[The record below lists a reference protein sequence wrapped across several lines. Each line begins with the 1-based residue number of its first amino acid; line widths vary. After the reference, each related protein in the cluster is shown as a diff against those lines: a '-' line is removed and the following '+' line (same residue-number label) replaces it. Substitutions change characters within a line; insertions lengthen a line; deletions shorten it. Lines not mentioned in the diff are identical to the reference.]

1 MPSVFVEVV
10 RSVLKEVYLRGELIP
25 VDSLGNSTSFRPY
38 SLLTKKLSSSW
49 FWKSRYRCVNLSI
62 KDILEPN
69 APEPEPECCDHFGI
83 SVVVDGNIQ
92 GRMALAGKGY
102 GEISGAAAVSNSC
115 NVSVNVRILRVA
127 QNTWDVLQHERC
139 LRQPEHRILQQLR
152 SRGDDV
158 FVVTE
163 VLQTEEEVQVTQIQ
177 SKKGLGQFAV
187 PGAFLK
193 GEGGGQL
200 SRKKMVTIPAGSVL
214 AFRVTK
220 LLIDPTW
227 EYDQRQRSFS
237 LLAILQPK
245 HLEPMEVYAQCRHV
259 DPEAPQLAN
268 QISRFDPPTQGSPR
282 PHRYK
287 LGGPFVPPDEINEEQ
302 VVRKD
307 FQGLHAEV
315 KAGCT
320 QLGDLEMELRQQL
333 LMDIGRIL
341 HDQPNMETLEASLE
355 QALCIGEEVEPL
367 DGPAGSILKCLM
379 LSSGKLMLEF
389 AASIFYLLGALT
401 VLSETQQQ
409 LLANTLETTV
419 LSKQLKLVEH
429 ILEKSSPWQKQ
440 SSVVLPSR
448 LFGNSWHEEAPI
460 WILLEECGLTLQVD
474 TPQVHW
480 EPTSQGPT
488 CALYASLAL
497 LSSLSQGPYKSACL
511 PSPSILMSCFKR
523 GQNSTTGLECK
534 EAGLGVGKTQ

>member
-10 RSVLKEVYLRGELIP
+10 RSVLKEVYHRGELIP

-38 SLLTKKLSSSW
+38 CLLTKKLSSSW

-69 APEPEPECCDHFGI
+69 VPEPEPECCDRFGI
-83 SVVVDGNIQ
+83 SVNVDGNIQ
-92 GRMALAGKGY
+92 GQVTLTDTGH
-102 GEISGAAAVSNSC
+102 GEISGTAAVSNSC
-115 NVSVNVRILRVA
+115 NVSMNVRILRVA
-127 QNTWDVLQHERC
+127 QNTWEVLQNERC

-163 VLQTEEEVQVTQIQ
+163 VLQTEEEVQVTQTN
-177 SKKGLGQFAV
+177 SRKGLGKFAV

-193 GEGGGQL
+193 GEGRGQL
-200 SRKKMVTIPAGSVL
+200 SRKKMVTIPGGSVL

-227 EYDQRQRSFS
+227 DILLFPDEKKRTFELPPSKNDQRRYSFS
-237 LLAILQPK
+237 LLATLRSIGEQHK
-245 HLEPMEVYAQCRHV
+245 FLEDGIH
-259 DPEAPQLAN
+259 
-268 QISRFDPPTQGSPR
+268 G
-282 PHRYK
+282 
-287 LGGPFVPPDEINEEQ
+287 EQ

-307 FQGLHAEV
+307 FQGLRAEV

-320 QLGDLEMELRQQL
+320 QLGYLEMELRQQL

-341 HDQPNMETLEASLE
+341 HDQPSMEALEASLG
-355 QALCIGEEVEPL
+355 QVLCHGGQVEPL
-367 DGPAGSILKCLM
+367 DGPAGSILECLM
-379 LSSGKLMLEF
+379 LSSGELVLEL
-389 AASIFYLLGALT
+389 AAPILYLLGALT

-409 LLANTLETTV
+409 LLANALETTV
-419 LSKQLKLVEH
+419 LSKQLELVEH

-440 SSVVLPSR
+440 SSVVLPPR
-448 LFGNSWHEEAPI
+448 CLGNSWHEEAPI

-474 TPQVHW
+474 TPQVYW
-480 EPTSQGPT
+480 EPISQGPT

-497 LSSLSQGPYKSACL
+497 LSSLSQGP
-511 PSPSILMSCFKR
+511 
-523 GQNSTTGLECK
+523 
-534 EAGLGVGKTQ
+534 

>member
-10 RSVLKEVYLRGELIP
+10 RSVLKEVYHRGELIP

-38 SLLTKKLSSSW
+38 CLLTKKLSSSW

-69 APEPEPECCDHFGI
+69 APEPEPECCDHFRI
-83 SVVVDGNIQ
+83 TVVVDGNIQ

-102 GEISGAAAVSNSC
+102 GELSGAAAVSNSC
-115 NVSVNVRILRVA
+115 NVSMNVQIRRVA
-127 QNTWDVLQHERC
+127 QNTWEVLQNERC

-163 VLQTEEEVQVTQIQ
+163 VLQTKEEVQVTQTN
-177 SKKGLGQFAV
+177 SRKGIGQFAV

-193 GEGGGQL
+193 GEGRGQL
-200 SRKKMVTIPAGSVL
+200 SQRKMVTIPAGSVL

-227 EYDQRQRSFS
+227 DILLFPDEKKRTFELPPSKYDQRQHSFS

-245 HLEPMEVYAQCRHV
+245 LLELRAQEGQYPLV
-259 DPEAPQLAN
+259 DPKASQVAN
-268 QISRFDPPTQGSPR
+268 LISGTDPPTQWPAR
-282 PHRYK
+282 QYK
-287 LGGPFVPPDEINEEQ
+287 IRRAQRSIPPDRIHGEQ
-302 VVRKD
+302 VARKD
-307 FQGLHAEV
+307 FQGLRAEV

-320 QLGDLEMELRQQL
+320 QLGYLEMELRQQL

-341 HDQPNMETLEASLE
+341 HDQPSMEALEASLE
-355 QALCIGEEVEPL
+355 QALCSGGQVEPL
-367 DGPAGSILKCLM
+367 DGPAGSILECLK
-379 LSSGKLMLEF
+379 LSSEKLVLEF
-389 AASIFYLLGALT
+389 TAAIFYLLGALT

-409 LLANTLETTV
+409 LLANALETTV
-419 LSKQLKLVEH
+419 LSKQLELVEH
-429 ILEKSSPWQKQ
+429 ILEWSSPWQKQ
-440 SSVVLPSR
+440 NSVALPPR
-448 LFGNSWHEEAPI
+448 LLGNSWHEEAPI

-497 LSSLSQGPYKSACL
+497 LSSLSLGP
-511 PSPSILMSCFKR
+511 
-523 GQNSTTGLECK
+523 
-534 EAGLGVGKTQ
+534 

>member
-10 RSVLKEVYLRGELIP
+10 RSVLKEVYHRGELIP

-38 SLLTKKLSSSW
+38 CLLTKKLSSSW
-49 FWKSRYRCVNLSI
+49 FWKSPYRCVNLSI

-69 APEPEPECCDHFGI
+69 APEPEPECCDRFGI
-83 SVVVDGNIQ
+83 SVNIDGNIQ
-92 GRMALAGKGY
+92 GQVTLTDTGH

-115 NVSVNVRILRVA
+115 NVSMNVRILRVA
-127 QNTWDVLQHERC
+127 QNTWEVLQNERC

-163 VLQTEEEVQVTQIQ
+163 VLQTEEEVQVTQNH
-177 SKKGLGQFAV
+177 SRKGLGKFAV
-187 PGAFLK
+187 PGAFLQ

-227 EYDQRQRSFS
+227 DILLFPDEKKRTFELPPSKNDQRRHSFS
-237 LLAILQPK
+237 LLATLRSIGEQHKFLQDGI
-245 HLEPMEVYAQCRHV
+245 H
-259 DPEAPQLAN
+259 
-268 QISRFDPPTQGSPR
+268 
-282 PHRYK
+282 
-287 LGGPFVPPDEINEEQ
+287 EEQ
-302 VVRKD
+302 VARKD

-341 HDQPNMETLEASLE
+341 LDQPSMEALEASLG
-355 QALCIGEEVEPL
+355 QVLCCGGQVEPL
-367 DGPAGSILKCLM
+367 DGLAGSILECLM
-379 LSSGKLMLEF
+379 LSSGELVLEL
-389 AASIFYLLGALT
+389 AAPIFYLLGALT
-401 VLSETQQQ
+401 VLSETQQE
-409 LLANTLETTV
+409 LLANGLETTV
-419 LSKQLKLVEH
+419 LSKQLELVEH
-429 ILEKSSPWQKQ
+429 ILEWSSPWQKQ
-440 SSVVLPSR
+440 TSVVLTPR
-448 LFGNSWHEEAPI
+448 LLGNSWHEEAPI

-497 LSSLSQGPYKSACL
+497 LSSLSQGP
-511 PSPSILMSCFKR
+511 
-523 GQNSTTGLECK
+523 
-534 EAGLGVGKTQ
+534 

>member
-10 RSVLKEVYLRGELIP
+10 RSVLKEVYHRGELTP

-38 SLLTKKLSSSW
+38 CLLSKKLSSSW
-49 FWKSRYRCVNLSI
+49 FWKSYYRCVNLSI

-69 APEPEPECCDHFGI
+69 APEPEPECCDHFRI
-83 SVVVDGNIQ
+83 SVVIDGNIQ
-92 GRMALAGKGY
+92 GRMALAGTGH

-115 NVSVNVRILRVA
+115 NVSMNVRILRVA
-127 QNTWDVLQHERC
+127 QNTWEVLQHERC
-139 LRQPEHRILQQLR
+139 LRQPEHKILQQLR

-163 VLQTEEEVQVTQIQ
+163 VLQTEEEVQVTQTN
-177 SKKGLGQFAV
+177 SRKGLGQFAV
-187 PGAFLK
+187 PGACLQ

-227 EYDQRQRSFS
+227 DILLFPDEKKRTFELPPSKNDQRQHSFS
-237 LLAILQPK
+237 LLGTLRSIGEQLK
-245 HLEPMEVYAQCRHV
+245 LLEDGIH
-259 DPEAPQLAN
+259 
-268 QISRFDPPTQGSPR
+268 
-282 PHRYK
+282 
-287 LGGPFVPPDEINEEQ
+287 EEQ
-302 VVRKD
+302 VARND
-307 FQGLHAEV
+307 FQGLRAEV

-320 QLGDLEMELRQQL
+320 QLGYLGMELRQQL
-333 LMDIGRIL
+333 LMDIARIIL
-341 HDQPNMETLEASLE
+341 DQPIMETLEASLG
-355 QALCIGEEVEPL
+355 QALCRGGQVEPL
-367 DGPAGSILKCLM
+367 DGPAGSILECLM
-379 LSSGKLMLEF
+379 LPSGELLLEL
-389 AASIFYLLGALT
+389 AAPIFYLLGALT
-401 VLSETQQQ
+401 VLSETQQG
-409 LLANTLETTV
+409 LLAKVLETTV
-419 LSKQLKLVEH
+419 LSKQLELVEH

-440 SSVVLPSR
+440 SSVALPPRVL
-448 LFGNSWHEEAPI
+448 GNSWLEEAPI

-497 LSSLSQGPYKSACL
+497 LSSLSQGPY
-511 PSPSILMSCFKR
+511 
-523 GQNSTTGLECK
+523 
-534 EAGLGVGKTQ
+534 

>member
-10 RSVLKEVYLRGELIP
+10 RSVLKEMYHRGELIP

-38 SLLTKKLSSSW
+38 CLLTKKLSSSW
-49 FWKSRYRCVNLSI
+49 FWKPRYRCVNLSI
-62 KDILEPN
+62 KDILEPS
-69 APEPEPECCDHFGI
+69 APEPEPECCGHVTVSI
-83 SVVVDGNIQ
+83 VVDGNIQ
-92 GRMALAGKGY
+92 ARMALAGKGY
-102 GEISGAAAVSNSC
+102 GELSGAAAVSNSC
-115 NVSVNVRILRVA
+115 NVSLNVQILRVA
-127 QNTWDVLQHERC
+127 QNTWEFLQNERC

-163 VLQTEEEVQVTQIQ
+163 VLQTEEEVQVTQ
-177 SKKGLGQFAV
+177 SHSRKGLSQFAV

-193 GEGGGQL
+193 GEGRGQL
-200 SRKKMVTIPAGSVL
+200 SQRKMVTIPAGSVL

-227 EYDQRQRSFS
+227 DILLFPDEKKRTFELPPLKNDQRQHSFS

-245 HLEPMEVYAQCRHV
+245 LLELRAQERQIHG
-259 DPEAPQLAN
+259 EQLA
-268 QISRFDPPTQGSPR
+268 
-282 PHRYK
+282 
-287 LGGPFVPPDEINEEQ
+287 
-302 VVRKD
+302 RKD

-341 HDQPNMETLEASLE
+341 HDQPSMEALEASLE
-355 QALCIGEEVEPL
+355 QALCRGGQVEPL
-367 DGPAGSILKCLM
+367 DGPAGSILESLM
-379 LSSGKLMLEF
+379 LSSGELVLEL
-389 AASIFYLLGALT
+389 AATIFYLMGALT

-409 LLANTLETTV
+409 LLANALETTV
-419 LSKQLKLVEH
+419 LSKQLELVEH
-429 ILEKSSPWQKQ
+429 ILEWSSPWQKQ
-440 SSVVLPSR
+440 NSVALPPR
-448 LFGNSWHEEAPI
+448 LLGNSWHEEAPI

-497 LSSLSQGPYKSACL
+497 LSSLSQGP
-511 PSPSILMSCFKR
+511 
-523 GQNSTTGLECK
+523 
-534 EAGLGVGKTQ
+534 

>member
-49 FWKSRYRCVNLSI
+49 FWKSRYRCVNLTI

-69 APEPEPECCDHFGI
+69 APEPEPECCDCFGI
-83 SVVVDGNIQ
+83 SVNVDGNIQ
-92 GRMALAGKGY
+92 GQVTLTDTGH

-115 NVSVNVRILRVA
+115 NVSMNVRILRVA
-127 QNTWDVLQHERC
+127 HNTWEVLQHERC

-163 VLQTEEEVQVTQIQ
+163 VLQTEEELRSRGDDVFVVTEVLQTEEEVQVTQIH
-177 SKKGLGQFAV
+177 SKKGLGKFAV
-187 PGAFLK
+187 PGAFLQ
-193 GEGGGQL
+193 GEGRGQL

-227 EYDQRQRSFS
+227 DILLFPDEKKRTFELPPSKNDQRRYSFS
-237 LLAILQPK
+237 LLATLRSIGEQHK
-245 HLEPMEVYAQCRHV
+245 FLEDGIH
-259 DPEAPQLAN
+259 
-268 QISRFDPPTQGSPR
+268 G
-282 PHRYK
+282 
-287 LGGPFVPPDEINEEQ
+287 EQ

-320 QLGDLEMELRQQL
+320 QLGYLEMELRQQL
-333 LMDIGRIL
+333 LMDIGRIIL
-341 HDQPNMETLEASLE
+341 DQPSMEALEASLG
-355 QALCIGEEVEPL
+355 QVLCHGGQVEPL
-367 DGPAGSILKCLM
+367 DGPAGSILECLM
-379 LSSGKLMLEF
+379 LSSGELVLEL
-389 AASIFYLLGALT
+389 AAPIFYLLGALT

-409 LLANTLETTV
+409 LLARALETTV
-419 LSKQLKLVEH
+419 LSKQLELVEH
-429 ILEKSSPWQKQ
+429 ILEWSYPWQKQ
-440 SSVVLPSR
+440 SYVALTNR
-448 LFGNSWHEEAPI
+448 YIGNSWHEEAPI

-497 LSSLSQGPYKSACL
+497 LSSLSQGP
-511 PSPSILMSCFKR
+511 
-523 GQNSTTGLECK
+523 
-534 EAGLGVGKTQ
+534 

>member
-10 RSVLKEVYLRGELIP
+10 RSVLKEMYHRGELIP

-38 SLLTKKLSSSW
+38 CLLTKKLSSSW
-49 FWKSRYRCVNLSI
+49 FWKPRYRCVNLSI
-62 KDILEPN
+62 KDILEPS
-69 APEPEPECCDHFGI
+69 APEPEPECCDCFGI
-83 SVVVDGNIQ
+83 SVNVDGNIQ
-92 GRMALAGKGY
+92 GQVTLTDTGH

-115 NVSVNVRILRVA
+115 NVSMNVRILRVA
-127 QNTWDVLQHERC
+127 QNTWEVLQNERC

-163 VLQTEEEVQVTQIQ
+163 VLQTEEEVQVTQTN
-177 SKKGLGQFAV
+177 SKKGLGKFAV

-227 EYDQRQRSFS
+227 DILLFPDEKKRTFELPPSKNDQRRHSFS
-237 LLAILQPK
+237 LLATLRSIGEQHK
-245 HLEPMEVYAQCRHV
+245 FLEDGIHV
-259 DPEAPQLAN
+259 
-268 QISRFDPPTQGSPR
+268 
-282 PHRYK
+282 
-287 LGGPFVPPDEINEEQ
+287 EQ

-307 FQGLHAEV
+307 FQGLRAEV

-341 HDQPNMETLEASLE
+341 HDQPSMEALEASLE
-355 QALCIGEEVEPL
+355 QALCCGGQVEPL
-367 DGPAGSILKCLM
+367 DGPAGSILESLM
-379 LSSGKLMLEF
+379 LSSGELVLEL
-389 AASIFYLLGALT
+389 AATIFYLMGALT

-409 LLANTLETTV
+409 LLANALETTV
-419 LSKQLKLVEH
+419 LSKQLELVEH
-429 ILEKSSPWQKQ
+429 ILEWSSPWQKQ
-440 SSVVLPSR
+440 NSVALPPR
-448 LFGNSWHEEAPI
+448 LLGNSWHEEAPI

-497 LSSLSQGPYKSACL
+497 LSSLSQGP
-511 PSPSILMSCFKR
+511 
-523 GQNSTTGLECK
+523 
-534 EAGLGVGKTQ
+534 

>member
-10 RSVLKEVYLRGELIP
+10 RSVLKEVYHRGELIP

-69 APEPEPECCDHFGI
+69 DPEPEPECCDRFGI
-83 SVVVDGNIQ
+83 SVNVDGNIQ
-92 GRMALAGKGY
+92 GQVTLTDTGH

-115 NVSVNVRILRVA
+115 NVSMNVRILRVA
-127 QNTWDVLQHERC
+127 QNTWEFLQNERC

-163 VLQTEEEVQVTQIQ
+163 VLQTEEEVQVTQTNNR
-177 SKKGLGQFAV
+177 KGLGKFAV
-187 PGAFLK
+187 PGAFLQ

-227 EYDQRQRSFS
+227 DILLFPDEKKRTFELPPSKNDQRRHSFS
-237 LLAILQPK
+237 LLATLRTIGEQQK
-245 HLEPMEVYAQCRHV
+245 FLEDGIH
-259 DPEAPQLAN
+259 
-268 QISRFDPPTQGSPR
+268 
-282 PHRYK
+282 
-287 LGGPFVPPDEINEEQ
+287 EEQ
-302 VVRKD
+302 VARKD

-320 QLGDLEMELRQQL
+320 ELGYLGMELRQQL

-341 HDQPNMETLEASLE
+341 HDQPSMEALEAS
-355 QALCIGEEVEPL
+355 VEPL

-379 LSSGKLMLEF
+379 LSSGEVVLEL
-389 AASIFYLLGALT
+389 AAPIFYLLGALT
-401 VLSETQQQ
+401 VLSEIQQQ
-409 LLANTLETTV
+409 LLAKALETTV
-419 LSKQLKLVEH
+419 LSKQLELVEH

-440 SSVVLPSR
+440 SSVVLPPR
-448 LFGNSWHEEAPI
+448 LLGNSWHEEAPI

-474 TPQVHW
+474 TPQVYW

-497 LSSLSQGPYKSACL
+497 LSSLSHGP
-511 PSPSILMSCFKR
+511 
-523 GQNSTTGLECK
+523 
-534 EAGLGVGKTQ
+534 